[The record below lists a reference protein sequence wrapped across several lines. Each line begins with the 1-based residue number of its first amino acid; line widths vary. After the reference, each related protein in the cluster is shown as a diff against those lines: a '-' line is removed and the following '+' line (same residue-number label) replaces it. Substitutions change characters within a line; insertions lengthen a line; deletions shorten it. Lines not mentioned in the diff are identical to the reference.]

1 MRCELSNVVIVLLAV
16 APAYA
21 ERKSSKD
28 PRRKIAKG
36 PN

>member
-1 MRCELSNVVIVLLAV
+1 MRCELSNVVIVLLVV
-16 APAYA
+16 ASAYA

-28 PRRKIAKG
+28 PRREIAKG